1 MSQEN
6 VELVRGFY
14 EALGQS
20 GTDLRTIDEWLD
32 PARTDLVEPDFEM
45 AFFPPFLSGP
55 FRGQRGLVDF
65 TREFNAMWEEYQLE
79 PEQFLDTGDRVAV
92 VMRFRGRGK
101 GGGAPVDE
109 RIAHVFTLREGKLVR
124 ADFYS
129 DPDEALKAVGLS
141 E

>member
-6 VELVRGFY
+6 VELLRVFY

-55 FRGQRGLVDF
+55 FRGQQGLVDF
-65 TREFNAMWEEYQLE
+65 AREFNAMWEEYRRNRK
-79 PEQFLDTGDRVAV
+79 TSSTSV
-92 VMRFRGRGK
+92 
-101 GGGAPVDE
+101 
-109 RIAHVFTLREGKLVR
+109 IALP
-124 ADFYS
+124 S
-129 DPDEALKAVGLS
+129 
-141 E
+141 